1 MRRTPYF
8 WLQLAFTLL
17 VCSFLLVP
25 VFMSIVAGLTE
36 NFFVGVKSGL
46 TVR

>member
-8 WLQLAFTLL
+8 WLQPAFPLL

-25 VFMSIVAGLTE
+25 VLMSIVAGLT
-36 NFFVGVKSGL
+36 
-46 TVR
+46 